1 MSIFTSF
8 RPRLVGQPAQNSPE
22 MALALAREH
31 IEAIKERKAEA
42 EAAER
47 ACEPMVET
55 TPQDQEH
62 YDVLEALLKGRHRP
76 VILPLLLESFPELI
90 TPAGDL
96 QLGLKAAP

>member
-1 MSIFTSF
+1 MSLYRSF
-8 RPRLVGQPAQNSPE
+8 RAPLVGRPAQNSSE
-22 MALALAREH
+22 MAIALAHEH
-31 IEAIKERKAEA
+31 IAAIKERKAEA

-47 ACEPMVET
+47 ACEPMIET
-55 TPQDQEH
+55 TSQDQEH

-96 QLGLKAAP
+96 QLGLKAAE

>member
-1 MSIFTSF
+1 MSLYRSF
-8 RPRLVGQPAQNSPE
+8 RAPLVGRPAQNSPE
-22 MALALAREH
+22 MAVTLAREH
-31 IEAIKERKAEA
+31 IAAIKARKVEA

-47 ACEPMVET
+47 ACEPMVEA